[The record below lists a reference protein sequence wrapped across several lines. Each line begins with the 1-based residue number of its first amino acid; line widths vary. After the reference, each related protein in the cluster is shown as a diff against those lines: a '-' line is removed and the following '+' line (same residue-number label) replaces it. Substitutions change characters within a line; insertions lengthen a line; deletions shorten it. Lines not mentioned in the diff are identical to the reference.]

1 MRAQRGPSLS
11 LRHLLIALTA
21 IGLLPLAA
29 LGAWSVHLAA
39 EYHQSEQERTLLD
52 VARALSSA
60 VDAELDGTVA
70 TLASMARTPA
80 LDDGN
85 LRAFYPIARDQARA
99 QPEWLGVILADGD
112 GRMLFRTTAP
122 YDAPPQPVADPS
134 SLHQALLLR
143 RPVIGHVAR
152 GKGGRAAVPVR
163 FPVSDAAGHPYV
175 LTAVVQPDRI
185 LRVLARQQV
194 PPGSV
199 ITVLD
204 GDGAIVA
211 RSGGHADHVGGPPS
225 PTLARLIR
233 LNGPEGVGPT
243 QTLEGG
249 TVATAYTRLSR
260 YGWTVAVGAPP
271 ASWAGGPT
279 AGFMWY
285 GAGIVL
291 SLALSIGLASLLARR
306 IVRRIATLATGA
318 AALGAG
324 AELALP
330 SSRIREIDAMGAAL
344 RAAGARRAAHEQ
356 ERTRLLD
363 TLGKAL
369 AQREEALDEARQAG
383 RAKDEFLAVLGHEL
397 RNPLAPIAGALD
409 LMDLRNDD
417 ASRRERGIMRR
428 QVAHLKHLVDD
439 LLDVSR
445 IASGKLRIDVAPV
458 DLAAVARHAVAA
470 LPDQAIRL
478 QAPDALWVAGDEHR
492 LMQVLGNLLSNAAR
506 FGSTDT
512 RIVLEHADGTARL
525 VVSDNGVGMD
535 AALVPRV
542 FEPFY
547 QAPQPL
553 VRHSGLGLGLAIV
566 RRIVE
571 LHGGRVSAHS
581 DGPGL
586 GSRFEIV
593 LPLGAPPADAA
604 PAAAHADTQQLRVLV
619 VDDNEDAATLTA
631 AILRQLGHDVRTAH
645 TATAALD
652 LQAAWPPDAAIL
664 DIGLPDMDGYALA
677 AAMRRAAVRPLRLTA
692 LTGYGRQAGIAAHR
706 PPDAAVFDLHLTKP
720 ASVDDLR
727 RALGAEDDGAASP
740 QAPARAA
747 PGRGA

>member
-1 MRAQRGPSLS
+1 MRAHRGPTLS
-11 LRHLLIALTA
+11 LRHLLILLTA

-39 EYHQSEQERTLLD
+39 EYHQSEQERALLD
-52 VARALSSA
+52 LARALSSA

-80 LDDGN
+80 LDDGDV
-85 LRAFYPIARDQARA
+85 RGFYPIARDQAMA
-99 QPEWLGVILADGD
+99 QQEWLGVILADGA

-122 YDAPPQPVADPS
+122 FDAPAQPIADPA
-134 SLHQALLLR
+134 SLRLALVLR

-152 GKGGRAAVPVR
+152 GKGGRPAVPVR
-163 FPVSDAAGHPYV
+163 YPVIDAAGRAYV

-185 LRVLARQQV
+185 MRVVERQHV
-194 PPGSV
+194 PAGSM

-204 GDGAIVA
+204 GDGTIVA
-211 RSGGHADHVGGPPS
+211 RSRSGQYDVGAVPG

-243 QTLEGG
+243 VTIEGNAQT
-249 TVATAYTRLSR
+249 TAYTRLSR

-271 ASWAGGPT
+271 AGWAGGPT
-279 AGFMWY
+279 QGVVWY

-291 SLALSIGLASLLARR
+291 SLALSIGLASVLARR
-306 IVRRIATLATGA
+306 IVRRIATLEAGA

-324 AELALP
+324 ADLAVP
-330 SSRIREIDAMGAAL
+330 RSRIREIDAMGAAL
-344 RAAGARRAAHEQ
+344 RAAGAHRAVHEQ
-356 ERTRLLD
+356 ERGRLMDSLAH
-363 TLGKAL
+363 AL
-369 AQREEALDEARQAG
+369 ATREAALEQARQAG

-409 LMDLRNDD
+409 LMDLRNDE

-445 IASGKLRIDVAPV
+445 IASGKLRIDFAPV
-458 DLAAVARHAVAA
+458 DLAAIARHAVAA
-470 LPDQAIRL
+470 RPDQPIRL
-478 QAPDALWVAGDEHR
+478 QAPDALWVDGDDHR
-492 LMQVLGNLLSNAAR
+492 LTQVLGNLLSNAAR

-512 RIVLEHADGTARL
+512 RVVLDHADGAVRL
-525 VVSDNGVGMD
+525 VVSDNGIGMH
-535 AALVPRV
+535 AGQAERV

-553 VRHSGLGLGLAIV
+553 AHHNGLGLGLAIV

-581 DGPGL
+581 DGPGT
-586 GSRFEIV
+586 GSRFEV
-593 LPLGAPPADAA
+593 RLPPGAPAAAAA
-604 PAAAHADTQQLRVLV
+604 PAAVHAQAQPLRVLV
-619 VDDNEDAATLTA
+619 VDDNEDAAALTA
-631 AILRQLGHDVRTAH
+631 AVLRHLGHDVKTAH
-645 TATAALD
+645 TAMAALD
-652 LQAAWPPDAAIL
+652 VQAAWPPDAAIL
-664 DIGLPDMDGYALA
+664 DIGLPDLDGYALA
-677 AAMRRAAVRPLRLTA
+677 AAMRRAAGKPLRLAA
-692 LTGYGRQAGIAAHR
+692 LTGYGRQAGVAAHS
-706 PPDAAVFDLHLTKP
+706 PADAAAFDQHLTKP

-727 RALGAEDDGAASP
+727 RALGAADAEVPAGRTGAT
-740 QAPARAA
+740 PA
-747 PGRGA
+747 

>member
-1 MRAQRGPSLS
+1 MRAHRGPTLS
-11 LRHLLIALTA
+11 LRHLLILLTA
-21 IGLLPLAA
+21 IGMLPLAA

-39 EYHQSEQERTLLD
+39 EYRQSEQERALLD
-52 VARALSSA
+52 LARALSSA

-85 LRAFYPIARDQARA
+85 VRAFYPIARDQARA

-112 GRMLFRTTAP
+112 GRMVFRTTAP
-122 YDAPPQPVADPS
+122 FDAPPQPVADPS
-134 SLHQALLLR
+134 SLRQALLLR

-163 FPVSDAAGHPYV
+163 FPVSDATGHPYV

-185 LRVLARQQV
+185 MRALARQQV

-199 ITVLD
+199 ISVLD

-211 RSGGHADHVGGPPS
+211 RSHGQGDHVGMPPS
-225 PTLARLIR
+225 PSLARLIR
-233 LNGPEGVGPT
+233 LNGPEGAGPT
-243 QTLEGG
+243 VTLEGSAV
-249 TVATAYTRLSR
+249 TTAYTRLSR

-271 ASWAGGPT
+271 AGWAGGP
-279 AGFMWY
+279 GFVWY

-306 IVRRIATLATGA
+306 IVRRIGTLAAGA

-324 AELALP
+324 ADLAVP

-344 RAAGARRAAHEQ
+344 RAAGARRAAHER
-356 ERTRLLD
+356 ERED
-363 TLGKAL
+363 AL
-369 AQREEALDEARQAG
+369 EQARQAG
-383 RAKDEFLAVLGHEL
+383 RAKDEFLAMLGHEL

-409 LMDLRNDD
+409 LMDLRADEG
-417 ASRRERGIMRR
+417 SRRERDIMRR

-470 LPDQAIRL
+470 LPDQPIRL
-478 QAPDALWVAGDEHR
+478 QAPESLWVAGDEHR
-492 LMQVLGNLLSNAAR
+492 LTQVLGNLLSNAAR

-512 RIVLEHADGTARL
+512 YVGLERAGDEARL
-525 VVSDNGVGMD
+525 VVADNGVGMD
-535 AALVPRV
+535 ADLAQRV

-566 RRIVE
+566 HRIVE
-571 LHGGRVSAHS
+571 LHGGRVNAYS

-593 LPLGAPPADAA
+593 LPLGAAAIDAA
-604 PAAAHADTQQLRVLV
+604 PAAVHAESQPLRVLV
-619 VDDNEDAATLTA
+619 VDDNEDAAALTA
-631 AILRQLGHDVRTAH
+631 AILRELGHEVRTAH
-645 TATAALD
+645 TAAAALG

-677 AAMRRAAVRPLRLTA
+677 AAMRRAAAGKPLRLTA
-692 LTGYGRQAGIAAHR
+692 LTGYGRQSGVAAHT
-706 PPDAAVFDLHLTKP
+706 PPDAAAFDLHLTKP
-720 ASVDDLR
+720 ASLDDLR
-727 RALGAEDDGAASP
+727 QALDARDADTPAR
-740 QAPARAA
+740 PARA
-747 PGRGA
+747 

>member
-1 MRAQRGPSLS
+1 MLAQRGPSLS
-11 LRHLLIALTA
+11 LRHLLVLLTA
-21 IGLLPLAA
+21 TGLLPLAA

-39 EYHQSEQERTLLD
+39 EYRQSEQERALLD
-52 VARALSSA
+52 LARALSSA

-85 LRAFYPIARDQARA
+85 VRAFYPVARDQARA

-122 YDAPPQPVADPS
+122 FDTPPQPVADPS

-143 RPVIGHVAR
+143 RPVIGHIAR
-152 GKGGRAAVPVR
+152 GKGGRAAIPVR

-175 LTAVVQPDRI
+175 LTAIVQPDRI
-185 LRVLARQQV
+185 TRTIARQQV

-199 ITVLD
+199 ISVLD

-211 RSGGHADHVGGPPS
+211 RSSAQGDYVGKPPS
-225 PTLARLIR
+225 PSLARLIR
-233 LNGPEGVGPT
+233 LNGPEGAGATV
-243 QTLEGG
+243 TLEGDPV
-249 TVATAYTRLSR
+249 TSAYTRLSR
-260 YGWTVAVGAPP
+260 YGWTVAVGAP
-271 ASWAGGPT
+271 AAGWAGGP
-279 AGFMWY
+279 GFMWY

-306 IVRRIATLATGA
+306 IVRRIGTLAAGA

-324 AELALP
+324 ADFAVP
-330 SSRIREIDAMGAAL
+330 SSRIREIDTMAAAL
-344 RAAGARRAAHEQ
+344 RAAGERRAAHER
-356 ERTRLLD
+356 ERED
-363 TLGKAL
+363 AL
-369 AQREEALDEARQAG
+369 EQARQAG

-409 LMDLRNDD
+409 LMDLRAD
-417 ASRRERGIMRR
+417 AASQRERGIMRR

-445 IASGKLRIDVAPV
+445 IASGKLRIDLAPV

-470 LPDQAIRL
+470 RPDEPIVL
-478 QAPDALWVAGDEHR
+478 QAPAALWIAGDEHR
-492 LMQVLGNLLSNAAR
+492 LAQVLGNLLSNAAR
-506 FGSTDT
+506 FGSTAT
-512 RIVLEHADGTARL
+512 RVDLARL
-525 VVSDNGVGMD
+525 DGVAHLVVADNGVGMD
-535 AALVPRV
+535 ADLAQRV

-566 RRIVE
+566 HRIVE
-571 LHGGRVSAHS
+571 LHGGCVSAHS
-581 DGPGL
+581 DGPGR

-593 LPLGAPPADAA
+593 LPLGAPPSDLAPTAA
-604 PAAAHADTQQLRVLV
+604 VHAEARPLRVLV
-619 VDDNEDAATLTA
+619 VDDNEDAAALIA
-631 AILRQLGHDVRTAH
+631 AILRQLGHDVRTAY
-645 TATAALD
+645 TAAAALAV
-652 LQAAWPPDAAIL
+652 QAAWPPDAAIL

-692 LTGYGRQAGIAAHR
+692 LTGYGRQAGVAAHT
-706 PPDAAVFDLHLTKP
+706 PPDAAAFDLHLTKP
-720 ASVDDLR
+720 ASLDDLR
-727 RALGAEDDGAASP
+727 RALAAQDADATTGP
-740 QAPARAA
+740 V
-747 PGRGA
+747 

>member
-11 LRHLLIALTA
+11 LRHLLVLLTA
-21 IGLLPLAA
+21 TGLLPLAA

-39 EYHQSEQERTLLD
+39 EYHQGEQERALLD
-52 VARALSSA
+52 LARALSSA

-70 TLASMARTPA
+70 TLASIARTPA
-80 LDDGN
+80 LGAGN
-85 LRAFYPIARDQARA
+85 VRAFYPVARDQARA

-112 GRMLFRTTAP
+112 GNMVFRTTAP
-122 YDAPPQPVADPS
+122 FDAPPQPVADPS
-134 SLHQALLLR
+134 SLRQALLLR

-185 LRVLARQQV
+185 MRALARQQV

-199 ITVLD
+199 ISVLD

-211 RSGGHADHVGGPPS
+211 RSHGQGDHVGGPPS
-225 PTLARLIR
+225 PSLARLIR
-233 LNGPEGVGPT
+233 LNGPESAGATV
-243 QTLEGG
+243 TLEGNAV
-249 TVATAYTRLSR
+249 TTAYTRLSR

-271 ASWAGGPT
+271 AGWAGGP
-279 AGFMWY
+279 GFAWY
-285 GAGIVL
+285 GAGIAL
-291 SLALSIGLASLLARR
+291 SLALSIGLATLLARR
-306 IVRRIATLATGA
+306 IVRRIATLAAGA

-324 AELALP
+324 TDP
-330 SSRIREIDAMGAAL
+330 VVPTSRIEEIDAMGAAL
-344 RAAGARRAAHEQ
+344 RAAGARRAAHERDR
-356 ERTRLLD
+356 ED
-363 TLGKAL
+363 AL
-369 AQREEALDEARQAG
+369 ELARQAG

-409 LMDLRNDD
+409 LMDLRDD
-417 ASRRERGIMRR
+417 AASRRERGIMRR

-458 DLAAVARHAVAA
+458 DLAAVVRHAVAA
-470 LPDQAIRL
+470 RPDQPLRL
-478 QAPDALWVAGDEHR
+478 QAPAALWIAGDEHR
-492 LMQVLGNLLSNAAR
+492 LAQVLGNLLSNAAR

-512 RIVLEHADGTARL
+512 HVVLERVGGEARL
-525 VVSDNGVGMD
+525 VVADNGVGMD
-535 AALVPRV
+535 TALAQRV

-553 VRHSGLGLGLAIV
+553 VHHSGLGLGLAIV
-566 RRIVE
+566 QRIVE

-593 LPLGAPPADAA
+593 LPLGAPPSATA
-604 PAAAHADTQQLRVLV
+604 PAPIRAASRPLRVLV
-619 VDDNEDAATLTA
+619 VDDNEDAAALTA
-631 AILRQLGHDVRTAH
+631 AILRELGHEVKTAH
-645 TATAALD
+645 TAHAALD
-652 LQAAWPPDAAIL
+652 VQAAWPPDVAIL

-677 AAMRRAAVRPLRLTA
+677 AAMRRAAVKPLRLTA
-692 LTGYGRQAGIAAHR
+692 LTGYGRQAGVAAHA
-706 PPDAAVFDLHLTKP
+706 PPDDAAFDLHLTKP
-720 ASVDDLR
+720 ASLDDLR
-727 RALGAEDDGAASP
+727 RALDANDADASSDP
-740 QAPARAA
+740 APA
-747 PGRGA
+747 

>member
-11 LRHLLIALTA
+11 LRHLLVLLTA
-21 IGLLPLAA
+21 VGLLPLAA

-39 EYHQSEQERTLLD
+39 EYHQSEQERALLD
-52 VARALSSA
+52 LARALSSA

-80 LDDGN
+80 LGAGN
-85 LRAFYPIARDQARA
+85 VHAFYPIARDQARA
-99 QPEWLGVILADGD
+99 QPEWLGVVLADGD
-112 GRMLFRTTAP
+112 GNMLFRTTAP
-122 YDAPPQPVADPS
+122 LDAPPQPVADPS
-134 SLHQALLLR
+134 SLHLALLLR
-143 RPVIGHVAR
+143 RPIIGHVAR

-175 LTAVVQPDRI
+175 LTAILQPDRI
-185 LRVLARQQV
+185 MRTIARQQV

-211 RSGGHADHVGGPPS
+211 RSSGQRDHVGKPPS

-233 LNGPEGVGPT
+233 LNGPEGAGSTV
-243 QTLEGG
+243 TLEGSAV
-249 TVATAYTRLSR
+249 TSAYTRLSR

-271 ASWAGGPT
+271 AGWAGGP
-279 AGFMWY
+279 GFLWY

-306 IVRRIATLATGA
+306 IVRRIATLAAGA

-324 AELALP
+324 ADLVVP

-344 RAAGARRAAHEQ
+344 RAAGARRAAHERDR
-356 ERTRLLD
+356 ED
-363 TLGKAL
+363 AL
-369 AQREEALDEARQAG
+369 EQARQAG

-397 RNPLAPIAGALD
+397 RNPLAPIVGALD
-409 LMDLRNDD
+409 LMDLRADEG
-417 ASRRERGIMRR
+417 SRRERGIMRR

-458 DLAAVARHAVAA
+458 DLAAVARHVVAA
-470 LPDQAIRL
+470 LPGQPIRL

-492 LMQVLGNLLSNAAR
+492 LTQVLGNLLSNAAR

-512 RIVLEHADGTARL
+512 HVLLARAGDEAHL
-525 VVSDNGVGMD
+525 VVADNGVGMAPD
-535 AALVPRV
+535 LAERV

-593 LPLGAPPADAA
+593 LPLGAPPSAAA
-604 PAAAHADTQQLRVLV
+604 PVAVHAESQPLRVLV
-619 VDDNEDAATLTA
+619 VDDNEDAAALTA
-631 AILRQLGHDVRTAH
+631 AILRQLGHDVKTAH
-645 TATAALD
+645 TAAAALA

-677 AAMRRAAVRPLRLTA
+677 AAMRRAAVKPLRLTA
-692 LTGYGRQAGIAAHR
+692 LTGYGRQAGVAAHT
-706 PPDAAVFDLHLTKP
+706 PQDAAAFDLHLTKP
-720 ASVDDLR
+720 ASLDDLR
-727 RALGAEDDGAASP
+727 RALDARDADASTGP
-740 QAPARAA
+740 ATAP
-747 PGRGA
+747 

>member
-1 MRAQRGPSLS
+1 MRAQRGPTLS
-11 LRHLLIALTA
+11 LRHLLILLTA

-39 EYHQSEQERTLLD
+39 EYHESEQERALLD
-52 VARALSSA
+52 LARALSSA

-70 TLASMARTPA
+70 TLASIARAPA
-80 LDDGN
+80 LDAGDVRG
-85 LRAFYPIARDQARA
+85 FYPIARDQARA
-99 QPEWLGVILADGD
+99 QPEWLGVILSDSD
-112 GRMLFRTTAP
+112 GRMVFRTTAP
-122 YDAPPQPVADPS
+122 FDAAPQPVADPS
-134 SLHQALLLR
+134 SLRQALQLR

-163 FPVSDAAGHPYV
+163 FPVSDSAGHPYV

-185 LRVLARQQV
+185 VRTIARLQV

-204 GDGAIVA
+204 GDDAIVA
-211 RSGGHADHVGGPPS
+211 RSSGLADHVGKPPS
-225 PTLARLIR
+225 PSLARLIR
-233 LNGPEGVGPT
+233 LNGPEGGGPT
-243 QTLEGG
+243 LTLEGSAV
-249 TVATAYTRLSR
+249 TTAYTRLSR

-271 ASWAGGPT
+271 AGWAGGP
-279 AGFMWY
+279 GFLWY
-285 GAGIVL
+285 GAGIAL

-306 IVRRIATLATGA
+306 IVRRIATLASGA

-324 AELALP
+324 TDPVVP

-344 RAAGARRAAHEQ
+344 RTAGARRAVHER
-356 ERTRLLD
+356 ERED
-363 TLGKAL
+363 AL
-369 AQREEALDEARQAG
+369 EQARRAG

-409 LMDLRNDD
+409 LMDLRNDT
-417 ASRRERGIMRR
+417 ASQRERNIMRR
-428 QVAHLKHLVDD
+428 QIAHLKHLVDD

-445 IASGKLRIDVAPV
+445 IASGKLRIDMAPV

-470 LPDQAIRL
+470 LPDQPIRL
-478 QAPDALWVAGDEHR
+478 RTPGALWVAGDEHR
-492 LMQVLGNLLSNAAR
+492 LTQVLGNLLSNAAR

-512 RIVLEHADGTARL
+512 RVDLDCVDGAARL
-525 VVSDNGVGMD
+525 VVTDNGVGMD
-535 AALVPRV
+535 EVLAQRV

-566 RRIVE
+566 HRIVE

-581 DGPGL
+581 DGAGR

-593 LPLGAPPADAA
+593 LPLGAAAIDTVPATVR
-604 PAAAHADTQQLRVLV
+604 AAAQPLRVLV
-619 VDDNEDAATLTA
+619 VDDNEDAAALTA

-645 TATAALD
+645 TATAALAV
-652 LQAAWPPDAAIL
+652 QAAWPPDAAIL
-664 DIGLPDMDGYALA
+664 DIGLPDLDGYTLA
-677 AAMRRAAVRPLRLTA
+677 AAMRRAAVAPLRLTA
-692 LTGYGRQAGIAAHR
+692 LTGYGRQAGVAAHT
-706 PPDAAVFDLHLTKP
+706 PPDAAAFDLHLTKP
-720 ASVDDLR
+720 ASLDDLQ
-727 RALGAEDDGAASP
+727 RALGAQD
-740 QAPARAA
+740 ARA
-747 PGRGA
+747 GV

>member
-1 MRAQRGPSLS
+1 MRVQRGPTLS
-11 LRHLLIALTA
+11 LRHLLILLTA

-39 EYHQSEQERTLLD
+39 EYHQNEQERALLD
-52 VARALSSA
+52 LARALSSA

-80 LDDGN
+80 LDDGDV
-85 LRAFYPIARDQARA
+85 RAFYPIARDQARA
-99 QPEWLGVILADGD
+99 QPEWLGVVLADGD

-122 YDAPPQPVADPS
+122 FDAPAQPVADPS
-134 SLHQALLLR
+134 SLRLALLLR

-175 LTAVVQPDRI
+175 LTAVIQPDRI
-185 LRVLARQQV
+185 GRALARQQV

-199 ITVLD
+199 ISVLD

-211 RSGGHADHVGGPPS
+211 RSHGLRDHVGGPPS
-225 PTLARLIR
+225 PSLARLIR
-233 LNGPEGVGPT
+233 LGGPEGAGATV
-243 QTLEGG
+243 TLEGG
-249 TVATAYTRLSR
+249 AVTTAYTRLSR

-271 ASWAGGPT
+271 AGWAGGP
-279 AGFMWY
+279 GFLWY

-306 IVRRIATLATGA
+306 IVRRIGTLAAGA

-324 AELALP
+324 TDP
-330 SSRIREIDAMGAAL
+330 VVPPSRIREIDTMGAAL
-344 RAAGARRAAHEQ
+344 RAAGARRTAHER
-356 ERTRLLD
+356 ERED
-363 TLGKAL
+363 AL
-369 AQREEALDEARQAG
+369 EQARQAG

-409 LMDLRNDD
+409 LMDLRDD
-417 ASRRERGIMRR
+417 AGSRRERGIMRR

-445 IASGKLRIDVAPV
+445 IASGKLRIDLAPV

-470 LPDQAIRL
+470 LPEQPVRL
-478 QAPDALWVAGDEHR
+478 QAPGALWVAGDEHR
-492 LMQVLGNLLSNAAR
+492 LTQVLGNLLSNAAR

-512 RIVLEHADGTARL
+512 RVDLERVGGTARL
-525 VVSDNGVGMD
+525 VVADNGVGMD
-535 AALVPRV
+535 GTLEKRV

-547 QAPQPL
+547 QAAQPL
-553 VRHSGLGLGLAIV
+553 VRHSRLGLGLAIV
-566 RRIVE
+566 HRIVE

-581 DGPGL
+581 DGAGL

-593 LPLGAPPADAA
+593 LPLGAPPSDTA
-604 PAAAHADTQQLRVLV
+604 PAAVHAESPPLRVLV
-619 VDDNEDAATLTA
+619 VDDNEDAAALTA
-631 AILRQLGHDVRTAH
+631 AILLQLGHDVQTAH
-645 TATAALD
+645 TATAALAV
-652 LQAAWPPDAAIL
+652 QAAWPPDAAIL

-677 AAMRRAAVRPLRLTA
+677 AAMRRAAVKPLRLTA
-692 LTGYGRQAGIAAHR
+692 LTGYGRQSGVAAHT
-706 PPDAAVFDLHLTKP
+706 PPDAAAFDLHLTKP
-720 ASVDDLR
+720 ASLDDLR
-727 RALGAEDDGAASP
+727 QALGADDADVAAGP
-740 QAPARAA
+740 PGTARA
-747 PGRGA
+747 

>member
-1 MRAQRGPSLS
+1 MCAQHGPTLS
-11 LRHLLIALTA
+11 LRHLLVLLTA
-21 IGLLPLAA
+21 AGLLPLAA

-39 EYHQSEQERTLLD
+39 EYRQSEQERALLD
-52 VARALSSA
+52 LARALSSA

-85 LRAFYPIARDQARA
+85 VRAFYPIARDQARA

-122 YDAPPQPVADPS
+122 FDAPPQPVADPS
-134 SLHQALLLR
+134 SLRQALLLR
-143 RPVIGHVAR
+143 RPVIGHIAR

-175 LTAVVQPDRI
+175 LTAIVQPDRI
-185 LRVLARQQV
+185 IRTIARQQV

-199 ITVLD
+199 ISVLD

-211 RSGGHADHVGGPPS
+211 RSSAQSDHVGKPPS
-225 PTLARLIR
+225 PSLSRLIR
-233 LNGPEGVGPT
+233 LNGPEGAGTTV
-243 QTLEGG
+243 TLDGD

-271 ASWAGGPT
+271 AGWAGGP
-279 AGFMWY
+279 GFLWH
-285 GAGIVL
+285 GVGIVL

-306 IVRRIATLATGA
+306 IVRRIATLASGA

-324 AELALP
+324 ADFAVP
-330 SSRIREIDAMGAAL
+330 SSRIREIDAMAAAL
-344 RAAGARRAAHEQ
+344 RAAGARRAAHER
-356 ERTRLLD
+356 E
-363 TLGKAL
+363 
-369 AQREEALDEARQAG
+369 REEALEQARQAG

-409 LMDLRNDD
+409 LMDLRAD
-417 ASRRERGIMRR
+417 AASQRERGIMRR

-445 IASGKLRIDVAPV
+445 IASGKLRIDLAPV

-470 LPDQAIRL
+470 RPDEPIVL
-478 QAPDALWVAGDEHR
+478 QAPGALWVAGDEHR
-492 LMQVLGNLLSNAAR
+492 LAQVLGNLLSNAAR
-506 FGSTDT
+506 FGSTAT
-512 RIVLEHADGTARL
+512 RVDLEGVDGAVRL
-525 VVSDNGVGMD
+525 VVADDGIGMD
-535 AALVPRV
+535 ADLAQRV

-553 VRHSGLGLGLAIV
+553 ARHSGLGLGLAIV
-566 RRIVE
+566 HRIVD

-581 DGPGL
+581 DGPGR

-593 LPLGAPPADAA
+593 LPLGAAAADAA
-604 PAAAHADTQQLRVLV
+604 PVTMHAEAAPLRVLV
-619 VDDNEDAATLTA
+619 VDDNEDAAALIA
-631 AILRQLGHDVRTAH
+631 AILRQLGHDVKTAH
-645 TATAALD
+645 TAAAALAM
-652 LQAAWPPDAAIL
+652 QAAWPPDAAIL

-677 AAMRRAAVRPLRLTA
+677 AAMRRAAVQPLRLTA
-692 LTGYGRQAGIAAHR
+692 LTGYGRQAGVAAHT
-706 PPDAAVFDLHLTKP
+706 PPDAAAFDLHLTKP
-720 ASVDDLR
+720 ASLDDLR
-727 RALGAEDDGAASP
+727 RALGAQDADMEAG
-740 QAPARAA
+740 PA
-747 PGRGA
+747 

>member
-11 LRHLLIALTA
+11 LRHLLVVLTA
-21 IGLLPLAA
+21 TGLLPLAA

-39 EYHQSEQERTLLD
+39 EYHQGEQERALLD
-52 VARALSSA
+52 LARALSSA

-70 TLASMARTPA
+70 TLASIARTPA
-80 LDDGN
+80 LGAGN
-85 LRAFYPIARDQARA
+85 VRAFYPVARDQARA

-112 GRMLFRTTAP
+112 GNMVFRTTAP
-122 YDAPPQPVADPS
+122 FDAPPQPVADPS
-134 SLHQALLLR
+134 SLRQALLLR

-185 LRVLARQQV
+185 MRALARQQV

-199 ITVLD
+199 ISVLD

-211 RSGGHADHVGGPPS
+211 RSHGQGDHVGGPPS
-225 PTLARLIR
+225 PSLARLIR
-233 LNGPEGVGPT
+233 LNGPESAGATV
-243 QTLEGG
+243 TLEGNAV
-249 TVATAYTRLSR
+249 TTAYTRLSR

-271 ASWAGGPT
+271 AGWAGGP
-279 AGFMWY
+279 GFAWY
-285 GAGIVL
+285 GAGIAL
-291 SLALSIGLASLLARR
+291 SLALSIGLATLLARR
-306 IVRRIATLATGA
+306 IVRRIATLAAGA

-324 AELALP
+324 TDP
-330 SSRIREIDAMGAAL
+330 VVPTSRIEEIDAMGAAL
-344 RAAGARRAAHEQ
+344 RAAGARRAAHERDR
-356 ERTRLLD
+356 ED
-363 TLGKAL
+363 AL
-369 AQREEALDEARQAG
+369 ELARQAG

-409 LMDLRNDD
+409 LMDLRDD
-417 ASRRERGIMRR
+417 AASRRERGIMRR

-458 DLAAVARHAVAA
+458 DLAAVVRHAVAA
-470 LPDQAIRL
+470 RPDQPLRL
-478 QAPDALWVAGDEHR
+478 QAPAALWIAGDEHR
-492 LMQVLGNLLSNAAR
+492 LAQVLGNLLSNAAR

-512 RIVLEHADGTARL
+512 HVVLERLGGEARL
-525 VVSDNGVGMD
+525 VVADNGVGMD
-535 AALVPRV
+535 TALAQRV

-553 VRHSGLGLGLAIV
+553 VHHSGLGLGLAIV
-566 RRIVE
+566 QRIVE

-593 LPLGAPPADAA
+593 LPLGAPPPATA
-604 PAAAHADTQQLRVLV
+604 PAPIRAASRPLRVLV
-619 VDDNEDAATLTA
+619 VDDNEDAAALTA
-631 AILRQLGHDVRTAH
+631 AILRELGHEVKTAH
-645 TATAALD
+645 TANAALD
-652 LQAAWPPDAAIL
+652 VQAAWPPDVAIL

-677 AAMRRAAVRPLRLTA
+677 AAMRRAAVKPLRLTA
-692 LTGYGRQAGIAAHR
+692 LTGYGRQAGVAAHA
-706 PPDAAVFDLHLTKP
+706 PPDDAAFDLHLTKP
-720 ASVDDLR
+720 ASLDDLR
-727 RALGAEDDGAASP
+727 RALDANDADASSDP
-740 QAPARAA
+740 APA
-747 PGRGA
+747 

>member
-11 LRHLLIALTA
+11 LRHLLVLLTA
-21 IGLLPLAA
+21 TGLLPLAA

-39 EYHQSEQERTLLD
+39 EYHQDEQERALLD
-52 VARALSSA
+52 LARALSSA
-60 VDAELDGTVA
+60 VDAELDGTIA
-70 TLASMARTPA
+70 TLASIARTPA
-80 LDDGN
+80 LGAGN
-85 LRAFYPIARDQARA
+85 VRAFYPVARDQARA

-112 GRMLFRTTAP
+112 GNMVFRTTAP
-122 YDAPPQPVADPS
+122 FDAPPQPVADPS
-134 SLHQALLLR
+134 SLRQALLLR

-185 LRVLARQQV
+185 MRALARQQV

-199 ITVLD
+199 ISVLD

-211 RSGGHADHVGGPPS
+211 RSHGQDDHVGGPPS
-225 PTLARLIR
+225 PSLARLIR
-233 LNGPEGVGPT
+233 LNGPEGAAATV
-243 QTLEGG
+243 TLEGSAV
-249 TVATAYTRLSR
+249 TTAYTRLSR

-271 ASWAGGPT
+271 AGWAGGP
-279 AGFMWY
+279 GFTWY
-285 GAGIVL
+285 GAGIAL

-306 IVRRIATLATGA
+306 IVRRIATLAAGA

-324 AELALP
+324 TDPVVP
-330 SSRIREIDAMGAAL
+330 SSRIQEIDAMGAAL
-344 RAAGARRAAHEQ
+344 RAAGARRAAHERDR
-356 ERTRLLD
+356 ED
-363 TLGKAL
+363 AL
-369 AQREEALDEARQAG
+369 ELARQAG

-409 LMDLRNDD
+409 LMDLRDD
-417 ASRRERGIMRR
+417 AASRRERGIMRR

-458 DLAAVARHAVAA
+458 DLAAVVRHAVAA
-470 LPDQAIRL
+470 RPDQPLGL
-478 QAPDALWVAGDEHR
+478 QAPAALWIAGDEHR
-492 LMQVLGNLLSNAAR
+492 LAQVLGNLLSNAAR

-512 RIVLEHADGTARL
+512 HVVLERVGGEARL
-525 VVSDNGVGMD
+525 VVADNGVGMD
-535 AALVPRV
+535 TALAQRV

-553 VRHSGLGLGLAIV
+553 VHHSGLGLGLAIV
-566 RRIVE
+566 QRIVE

-593 LPLGAPPADAA
+593 LPLGAPPSATA
-604 PAAAHADTQQLRVLV
+604 PAPIRAASRPLRVLV
-619 VDDNEDAATLTA
+619 VDDNEDAAALTA
-631 AILRQLGHDVRTAH
+631 AILRELGHEVKTAH
-645 TATAALD
+645 TANAALD
-652 LQAAWPPDAAIL
+652 VQAAWPPDVAIL

-677 AAMRRAAVRPLRLTA
+677 AAMRRAAVKPLRLTA
-692 LTGYGRQAGIAAHR
+692 LTGYGRQAGVAAQA
-706 PPDAAVFDLHLTKP
+706 PPDGAAFDLHITKP
-720 ASVDDLR
+720 ASLDDLR
-727 RALGAEDDGAASP
+727 RALGADDADAAAGP
-740 QAPARAA
+740 PGTARA
-747 PGRGA
+747 